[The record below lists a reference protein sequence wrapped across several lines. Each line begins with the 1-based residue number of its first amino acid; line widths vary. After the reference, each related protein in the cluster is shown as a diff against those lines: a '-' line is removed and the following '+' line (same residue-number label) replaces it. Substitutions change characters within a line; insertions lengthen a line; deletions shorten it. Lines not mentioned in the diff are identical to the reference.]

1 MVGKVKSTKDYGLF
15 VEIEEGVVGLL
26 HVSEFPENIDI
37 KDISKGADITVQVII
52 VEEDTRKVFLKL

>member
-1 MVGKVKSTKDYGLF
+1 MSALVF

-37 KDISKGADITVQVII
+37 KDISKGADITVQVIR